1 LLDFAVFVSGMVNVM
16 RNLFTFLVSLMI
28 VLLAFAGM
36 FTLVFRGTN
45 VCNDTQDDDPSTTE
59 NNGMDSRF
67 CTFRDS
73 LTTVYFMLLGQIGP
87 DEIDGSTVGK
97 VIYAIFMFI
106 VVILLTNVLIAIVTD
121 SYNHIKSSKAQQV
134 FWYNKFAFIS
144 EVDALA
150 EILPKNKYYERFTEW
165 SRKTWSDW
173 VNFKNADDDLFDDD
187 EKIEYLLYGLILLLI
202 LLVSYFLVL
211 LWLIV
216 GLVSLGLL
224 WPPQVR
230 KFIFGY
236 NVEEVTSTRVTK
248 HSTNHLHERITE
260 EINGLKEKIN
270 DLAEERKMDMEEI
283 KNLLRELKKD

>member
-1 LLDFAVFVSGMVNVM
+1 
-16 RNLFTFLVSLMI
+16 
-28 VLLAFAGM
+28 M
-36 FTLVFRGTN
+36 FTLVFQGTSA
-45 VCNDTQDDDPSTTE
+45 CNDTQDDDLPTTE

-73 LTTVYFMLLGQIGP
+73 LGTVYFMLLGQIGP
-87 DEIDGSTVGK
+87 DEIDGNTVGK

-144 EVDALA
+144 EVDAVA

-165 SRKTWSDW
+165 SRKTWSNW
-173 VNFKNADDDLFDDD
+173 VNFKNFDDDLFDDD
-187 EKIEYLLYGLILLLI
+187 EKIEYLLYGLI

-248 HSTNHLHERITE
+248 HSTNHLHERRTE
-260 EINGLKEKIN
+260 EINGLKEEINGQTEKIN
-270 DLAEERKMDMEEI
+270 VLTEKINVLTEERKMDMEEI
-283 KNLLRELKKD
+283 KKLLRELKKD

>member
-1 LLDFAVFVSGMVNVM
+1 
-16 RNLFTFLVSLMI
+16 
-28 VLLAFAGM
+28 M
-36 FTLVFRGTN
+36 FTLVFQGTST
-45 VCNDTQDDDPSTTE
+45 CDGTQDDHLPTTE

-67 CTFRDS
+67 CTFQDS
-73 LTTVYFMLLGQIGP
+73 LATVYFMLLGQIGP
-87 DEIDGSTVGK
+87 DETDGSTIGK

-144 EVDALA
+144 EVDAGA
-150 EILPKNKYYERFTEW
+150 ENLPKNKYYERFTEW

-173 VNFKNADDDLFDDD
+173 IDFKNDD
-187 EKIEYLLYGLILLLI
+187 EKMEYLLHGLI

-230 KFIFGY
+230 MFIFGY
-236 NVEEVTSTRVTK
+236 NAKEVTSTRVAK
-248 HSTNHLHERITE
+248 HSTNHLHERRTE
-260 EINGLKEKIN
+260 EINGLKVEIFSLKEEIHS
-270 DLAEERKMDMEEI
+270 LKVERKIDRNSLKKDVEEI
-283 KNLLRELKKD
+283 KELLRELNKD